1 MTTGLVADRVL
12 SLVEQRL
19 RDVQAPVNVRLWNGQ
34 TFAPPA
40 PSPVTVTVRSPR
52 ALMNLAHPSLGA
64 LARSYVEGDID
75 LEGNMREVLRLG
87 ELLVADEHE
96 VYQPRSNLW
105 KFWRHTRAADRR
117 NIQHHY
123 DVGNDF
129 YALWLDRNRVY
140 SCGYFKNQEDT
151 LDAAQENKLDHICR
165 KLLLKPGE
173 RFLDIGCG
181 WGGLVLWAAQHYGV
195 KALGVTLSNGQFDY
209 ATQRVRELGLGDRVE
224 IRLQDYRD
232 VPENDTFDPVLRPP
246 TPCAK

>member
-1 MTTGLVADRVL
+1 MTTGLLADRVL

-75 LEGNMREVLRLG
+75 FEGNMREVLRLG

-117 NIQHHY
+117 NIQQ
-123 DVGNDF
+123 
-129 YALWLDRNRVY
+129 LTRR
-140 SCGYFKNQEDT
+140 
-151 LDAAQENKLDHICR
+151 
-165 KLLLKPGE
+165 
-173 RFLDIGCG
+173 
-181 WGGLVLWAAQHYGV
+181 
-195 KALGVTLSNGQFDY
+195 
-209 ATQRVRELGLGDRVE
+209 
-224 IRLQDYRD
+224 
-232 VPENDTFDPVLRPP
+232 
-246 TPCAK
+246 